1 MAWNDPST
9 WFSSK
14 PSTPAA
20 STGAAPAPLGTYPPA
35 TTATGPYGGR
45 SRRRRTRSTRDLG
58 SRRGGRKSSRR
69 SRSGR
74 KSTRS

>member
-45 SRRRRTRSTRDLG
+45 RRRGT
-58 SRRGGRKSSRR
+58 RRGRKGSRR
-69 SRSGR
+69 SRAGK
-74 KSTRS
+74 KSNRS